1 MDDTRDPS
9 REVVNESNR
18 SLVVGYGAIRP
29 VINEYP
35 KTACGKR
42 TFSFQSCWYELYPW
56 LEYSEK
62 NNAVFFFYCR
72 CFGTLGKFLLI

>member
-35 KTACGKR
+35 KTASGKR
-42 TFSFQSCWYELYPW
+42 TFSFQSRWYELYPW

-62 NNAVFFFYCR
+62 RTLSSVSIVDVLERLVSFY
-72 CFGTLGKFLLI
+72 

>member
-35 KTACGKR
+35 KTASGKR
-42 TFSFQSCWYELYPW
+42 TFSFQSRWYGSSLIPAAGME
-56 LEYSEK
+56 
-62 NNAVFFFYCR
+62 NI
-72 CFGTLGKFLLI
+72 FLIL

>member
-1 MDDTRDPS
+1 MDDTRDPL

-35 KTACGKR
+35 KTASGTR
-42 TFSFQSCWYELYPW
+42 TFSFQSRWYELYPW

-62 NNAVFFFYCR
+62 KER
-72 CFGTLGKFLLI
+72 CLLFLLLMFWNAW

>member
-35 KTACGKR
+35 KTASGKR
-42 TFSFQSCWYELYPW
+42 TFSFQSRWYELYPW
-56 LEYSEK
+56 LESYTSRW
-62 NNAVFFFYCR
+62 Y
-72 CFGTLGKFLLI
+72 GKHFLNIVMASY